1 MHANPIDICTSDDA
15 LARLKAGNARFLAGH
30 ARFPT
35 VQKDILADLAKGQHP
50 FATILGCSDSRVPPE
65 LVFDASF
72 GELFVIRV
80 AGNVIDPAVAGT
92 LQYAALHLRTPL
104 LVILGHEGCGA
115 VDAAIAEKFR
125 GVRHPGRIAVLVD
138 DMNPRSTA
146 WTRHCLRMRCST
158 RRSKRTCGGRCGR
171 SSNRRSGRR
180 VPTTSTGRRSAPF
193 TNSRRG
199 ACGSWINGVERS
211 SFPHT
216 SCLRREA
223 EPRHLRVRETCH
235 AWSTLACSPG
245 RRLVVLRGHRE
256 CAGARHQLQRQRT
269 RQFARRRAIRA

>member
-1 MHANPIDICTSDDA
+1 MDASPIDICTCDDA
-15 LARLKAGNARFLAGH
+15 LARLKAGNARFLAGR

-35 VQKDILADLAKGQHP
+35 VQKDILAELAKGQRP

-138 DMNPRSTA
+138 DIEPALDGLDPTLPADALLDAAVEANVRWTLRQIVESPEWTSRSDDVDRKA
-146 WTRHCLRMRCST
+146 VGAVYELA
-158 RRSKRTCGGRCGR
+158 
-171 SSNRRSGRR
+171 
-180 VPTTSTGRRSAPF
+180 TGR
-193 TNSRRG
+193 
-199 ACGSWINGVERS
+199 
-211 SFPHT
+211 
-216 SCLRREA
+216 
-223 EPRHLRVRETCH
+223 VRF
-235 AWSTLACSPG
+235 LD
-245 RRLVVLRGHRE
+245 
-256 CAGARHQLQRQRT
+256 
-269 RQFARRRAIRA
+269 